1 MAHKAAKD
9 FFNKIEGKL
18 PSVKELNAEYEE
30 VLSKKRAAY
39 AEYKQVKKD
48 MQTYQVAKYDI
59 DKILGIDSQQKET
72 KREEQTR

>member
-9 FFNKIEGKL
+9 SFNKISGKL

-30 VLSKKRAAY
+30 ILSKKRASY

-59 DKILGIDSQQKET
+59 DKILGIDGQQKET
-72 KREEQTR
+72 KHQEHTR